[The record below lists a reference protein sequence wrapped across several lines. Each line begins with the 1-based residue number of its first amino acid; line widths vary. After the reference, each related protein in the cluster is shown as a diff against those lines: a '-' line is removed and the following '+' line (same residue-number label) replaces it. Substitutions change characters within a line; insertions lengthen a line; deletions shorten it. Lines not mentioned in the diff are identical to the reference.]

1 MQKILLAQR
10 EDGRKLYKI
19 MTDRGAFIRYE
30 IKDARACMRSLVEI
44 WAPRLLIAAFVL
56 FVVLFGLPGDP
67 LHGASKYQPKT
78 CAGALECMQ
87 EGGEDG
93 GEYQEEENDAPT
105 VYDYRGRA

>member
-1 MQKILLAQR
+1 MK
-10 EDGRKLYKI
+10 KLYMGRDSRGANLYRI
-19 MTDRGAFIRYE
+19 ETDRGAFVRYE
-30 IKDARACMRSLVEI
+30 IENRRACVRSLVET

-87 EGGEDG
+87 EGG
-93 GEYQEEENDAPT
+93 
-105 VYDYRGRA
+105 R